1 VIAYLEGKLVEKSPT
16 QLILDVNGIGYSVKI
31 PLSSYDRLGE
41 EGSVTRILTYQY
53 VREDVLQLYGF
64 ATEAEKD
71 LFELLISV
79 SGIGPKTALGILSCI
94 SVEDFQRS
102 VTCEDLDVLTS
113 ISGVG
118 RKTAQRL
125 IVELKE
131 KLTAFDLDPG
141 RKVSDRK
148 RSEFLLQDQA
158 VKALISLGFH
168 KLKAKEAVRKAQE
181 ETEDAPALEDLI
193 KRSLRYAR

>member
-16 QLILDVNGIGYSVKI
+16 QLVLDINGIGYSVKI
-31 PLSSYDRLGE
+31 PLSSYDKIGDK
-41 EGSVTRILTYQY
+41 GSTTRILTYQY

-64 ATEAEKD
+64 ATEGEKD

-79 SGIGPKTALGILSCI
+79 SGIEPKMALGILSCI
-94 SVEDFQRS
+94 SVDDFQNS
-102 VTCEDLDVLTS
+102 VAGEDLDILTS

-118 RKTAQRL
+118 KKTAQRL

-131 KLTAFDLDPG
+131 KLTGLELGAE
-141 RKVSDRK
+141 RKTSDKK
-148 RSEFLLQDQA
+148 RSEILLQEEA
-158 VKALISLGFH
+158 VKALVSLGFN
-168 KLKAKEAVRKAQE
+168 KLKAKEAVKRVQE
-181 ETEDAPALEDLI
+181 EEANLPLEDLI

>member
-1 VIAYLEGKLVEKSPT
+1 MIAYLEGKLVKKSPT

-31 PLSSYDRLGE
+31 PLSSYDRLGD
-41 EGSVTRILTYQY
+41 EGCAARILTYQY

-79 SGIGPKTALGILSCI
+79 SGIGPKMALGVLSCI

-102 VTCEDLDVLTS
+102 VACEDLDILTS

-131 KLTAFDLDPG
+131 KLAGFDLDPR
-141 RKVSDRK
+141 RKVSDAK

-158 VKALISLGFH
+158 IRALVSLGFN
-168 KLKAKEAVRKAQE
+168 KVKAREAVKKARD